1 MNEKNNIQK
10 WYENIL
16 EIFKTGMPEFYRWIN
31 KEDVVRALKTASNH
45 ETAVVISPNKDQKS
59 LFDVRA
65 SSQSEKHIALRV
77 GKSLD
82 DFIDLE
88 LSDEILNRYPK
99 PKKETKRLNPEIR
112 YSLLLEHFGDNGTFT
127 YFRLLTTQGPHII
140 LAKESALLNHD
151 LDYNQSTEKL
161 KANVQNIIRGEY

>member
-16 EIFKTGMPEFYRWIN
+16 EIFKTGVPEFYRWISR
-31 KEDVVRALKTASNH
+31 EDVVRALKTASSY
-45 ETAVVISPNKDQKS
+45 EAAIVLSPNSEQKT

-82 DFIDLE
+82 DFIDVE
-88 LSDEILNRYPK
+88 LSDEVLDRYPK
-99 PKKETKRLNPEIR
+99 KKETKRLNPEIR
-112 YSLLLEHFGDNGTFT
+112 YSLLLEHFKDNGAFT
-127 YFRLLTTQGPHII
+127 YFRLLTTQGPRII
-140 LAKESALLNHD
+140 LAKESALLDHD
-151 LDYNQSTEKL
+151 IDYNQGTEQL
-161 KANVQNIIRGEY
+161 KVNVQNIIRGQY